1 MTPQAYSKCIAGTQ
15 VGMVTGQVPVREY
28 GVVACH
34 VPNGSACDAAACPP
48 FVPNMELARHRLEH
62 GYASTLFLAH
72 VGPSPQR
79 VVTLFDETV
88 CGGAHMEL
96 SLLLSGLLLLA
107 SPTRGRS
114 LFASSVQSLACVACH
129 L

>member
-34 VPNGSACDAAACPP
+34 VPNGSACDASACPP

-62 GYASTLFLAH
+62 GYASTLFLAYL
-72 VGPSPQR
+72 GPSPQR
-79 VVTLFDETV
+79 VITPFATV
-88 CGGAHMEL
+88 CLGAYMEL
-96 SLLLSGLLLLA
+96 ALLSGLLLLA

-114 LFASSVQSLACVACH
+114 PFASSVQSSVCVACH